1 MSVFL
6 FLLQLVCFIFQP
18 QTQQRGMTNDE
29 KQRRIKELTPLQASV
44 TQEGATERPFT
55 GIYYQHRAK
64 GTYHCIV
71 CGQLLFTSEAKFD
84 SPCGW
89 PSFDAPAEREHVVF
103 IQDYSHGM
111 HRIEVRC
118 ANCNAHLGHIFP
130 DGPTATGNRYCINS
144 ASLDFHAEQ
153 KEKK

>member
-1 MSVFL
+1 MNTLL
-6 FLLQLVCFIFQP
+6 FILQLVCLLLQP
-18 QTQQRGMTNDE
+18 NTQRSMTNEE
-29 KQRRIKELTPLQASV
+29 KQKRLKELTPLQISV
-44 TQEGATERPFT
+44 TQESATERPFT
-55 GIYYQHRAK
+55 GAYYQHRAK

-71 CGQLLFTSEAKFD
+71 CGALLFTSDAKFD

-103 IQDYSHGM
+103 IEDFSHGM

-118 ANCNAHLGHIFP
+118 AHCNAHLGHIFP
-130 DGPTATGNRYCINS
+130 DGPTSTGNRYCINS
-144 ASLDFHAEQ
+144 AALDFHATE